1 MAIAES
7 WKTLDLAG
15 FRKVYTKSILAER
28 VIMKLAI
35 GQRLLGKEK
44 KHGSLPRKKT
54 YDIILM
60 DIQMPE
66 MDGIES
72 TQKIWGSG
80 CDQPILIA
88 KTANAM
94 KGERDEC
101 LRAGMN
107 DYISK
112 PLRLETL
119 IEQLEK

>member
-1 MAIAES
+1 
-7 WKTLDLAG
+7 
-15 FRKVYTKSILAER
+15 
-28 VIMKLAI
+28 
-35 GQRLLGKEK
+35 
-44 KHGSLPRKKT
+44 
-54 YDIILM
+54 M

-72 TQKIWGSG
+72 TQKIWESG